1 MLPHLSSVLR
11 TGCGQSEVARWS
23 CRSHPGAGS
32 VAEQMRPP
40 FPSSPG
46 RGGVDPGGHSSA
58 PGPSSHAFTQLTVTT
73 AREWRTRPWK
83 PSGPKSLAAAP
94 AGSLHVSRLKGKDTR
109 RALIAGVMPE
119 RETGPVRM
127 VGQPEHLCRIG
138 PRLAGVWRGRGVLER
153 ELGSWPTPVGGR
165 IPHGVLAERE
175 DKCAVGAK
183 RRRSDLVVQ
192 RAVLA
197 RGGVA
202 LVVAV
207 GRFGKPVCCA
217 ATPR

>member
-1 MLPHLSSVLR
+1 MYDAPPWRVGRARGLALEQRAGGGGGRKTRTHRYLVASALRDAPATRETHDVLPHLSSVLR
-11 TGCGQSEVARWS
+11 TGCGQSDVARWS

-127 VGQPEHLCRIG
+127 VGQPEHLCKIG
-138 PRLAGVWRGRGVLER
+138 PRLAAGLEGRGWR
-153 ELGSWPTPVGGR
+153 PP
-165 IPHGVLAERE
+165 
-175 DKCAVGAK
+175 
-183 RRRSDLVVQ
+183 
-192 RAVLA
+192 
-197 RGGVA
+197 
-202 LVVAV
+202 
-207 GRFGKPVCCA
+207 
-217 ATPR
+217 

>member
-119 RETGPVRM
+119 RQTGPVRI
-127 VGQPEHLCRIG
+127 VGQPEHLCRFG
-138 PRLAGVWRGRGVLER
+138 PRLAAGLEGRGWR
-153 ELGSWPTPVGGR
+153 PPWAAALGMALAGRAGGR
-165 IPHGVLAERE
+165 VGQLADACGRPHSTWRACRARRQMCRWRQTSAE
-175 DKCAVGAK
+175 
-183 RRRSDLVVQ
+183 
-192 RAVLA
+192 
-197 RGGVA
+197 
-202 LVVAV
+202 
-207 GRFGKPVCCA
+207 
-217 ATPR
+217 